1 MNPDTHQFE
10 AVTEET
16 PKEWDRF
23 EIGEVI
29 TIKNTKFVIQSI
41 GKGRLNLR
49 PWTDS
54 DGVAESF
61 SQRLERKMRDAKR

>member
-1 MNPDTHQFE
+1 MNADTHQFE
-10 AVTEET
+10 ALTEET

-23 EIGEVI
+23 TVGEVI

-54 DGVAESF
+54 DAAAESF
-61 SQRLERKMRDAKR
+61 TERLNRKMREAKR